1 MSLATPKCGG
11 QGERWVTFWWTCP
24 GSFDTTPIEMT
35 GSSERVV
42 APDVNAWLGAL
53 EPSAR
58 AALMALGELLA
69 GAPRAVGPE
78 SAEQFTARCLGVA
91 SAASLVDEN
100 RELNP
105 VARLA
110 VPLSL
115 VELIEAHGGRCEV
128 GPGERA
134 LAPMWTQ
141 TDVGDVRFRHPMC
154 LRVHFPAGTVLESAG
169 CVVHVEARE
178 TVMRTAQVSV
188 FVRPEHQ
195 ELARGVL
202 DRLHE
207 RGGALNPYRG
217 RVVRAL
223 YDGGLRLE
231 AFELP
236 AGLTRSNVI
245 VPDAVW
251 TEMDLGVASVRDH
264 HARLKALALGT
275 RRGVLLCGPPGTG
288 KSAVSAVIAREVA
301 GDFTVIYVEARA
313 GVAVLSDVVEE
324 AQRIGGPVLLVLED
338 VDLWCLARRAGGMG
352 LSELL
357 QAMDIGSDARI
368 LTVASTNDATT
379 LDRAAIRT
387 GRFDS
392 VVEVGFP
399 DAVQA
404 GQILSALL
412 HDVPGGDGVDVAAVA
427 AALPASTS
435 GSDLRE
441 IVRRAVLVAGDTGVS
456 TEQLLGEVGSGRYQA
471 RPPDG
476 GMYL

>member
-1 MSLATPKCGG
+1 M
-11 QGERWVTFWWTCP
+11 
-24 GSFDTTPIEMT
+24 
-35 GSSERVV
+35 
-42 APDVNAWLGAL
+42 
-53 EPSAR
+53 
-58 AALMALGELLA
+58 
-69 GAPRAVGPE
+69 
-78 SAEQFTARCLGVA
+78 
-91 SAASLVDEN
+91 
-100 RELNP
+100 
-105 VARLA
+105 
-110 VPLSL
+110 
-115 VELIEAHGGRCEV
+115 
-128 GPGERA
+128 
-134 LAPMWTQ
+134 
-141 TDVGDVRFRHPMC
+141 
-154 LRVHFPAGTVLESAG
+154 
-169 CVVHVEARE
+169 
-178 TVMRTAQVSV
+178 
-188 FVRPEHQ
+188 
-195 ELARGVL
+195 
-202 DRLHE
+202 
-207 RGGALNPYRG
+207 NPYRG

-231 AFELP
+231 AFDLP

-245 VPDAVW
+245 VPETVW

-275 RRGVLLCGPPGTG
+275 RRGVLLCGPPGIG
-288 KSAVSAVIAREVA
+288 KSAVCAVIAREVA

-379 LDRAAIRT
+379 MDRAAIRT

-404 GQILSALL
+404 GRILSALL
-412 HDVPGGDGVDVAAVA
+412 QDVPGGDGVDVAAVA

-441 IVRRAVLVAGDTGVS
+441 IVRRAVLVAGDAPVS

-471 RPPDG
+471 RPPAG

>member
-1 MSLATPKCGG
+1 M
-11 QGERWVTFWWTCP
+11 
-24 GSFDTTPIEMT
+24 
-35 GSSERVV
+35 
-42 APDVNAWLGAL
+42 
-53 EPSAR
+53 
-58 AALMALGELLA
+58 
-69 GAPRAVGPE
+69 
-78 SAEQFTARCLGVA
+78 
-91 SAASLVDEN
+91 
-100 RELNP
+100 
-105 VARLA
+105 
-110 VPLSL
+110 
-115 VELIEAHGGRCEV
+115 
-128 GPGERA
+128 
-134 LAPMWTQ
+134 
-141 TDVGDVRFRHPMC
+141 
-154 LRVHFPAGTVLESAG
+154 
-169 CVVHVEARE
+169 
-178 TVMRTAQVSV
+178 
-188 FVRPEHQ
+188 
-195 ELARGVL
+195 
-202 DRLHE
+202 
-207 RGGALNPYRG
+207 
-217 RVVRAL
+217 
-223 YDGGLRLE
+223 
-231 AFELP
+231 
-236 AGLTRSNVI
+236 
-245 VPDAVW
+245 
-251 TEMDLGVASVRDH
+251 
-264 HARLKALALGT
+264 
-275 RRGVLLCGPPGTG
+275 
-288 KSAVSAVIAREVA
+288 
-301 GDFTVIYVEARA
+301 
-313 GVAVLSDVVEE
+313 LSDVVEE

-441 IVRRAVLVAGDTGVS
+441 IVRRAVLVAGDTRVS